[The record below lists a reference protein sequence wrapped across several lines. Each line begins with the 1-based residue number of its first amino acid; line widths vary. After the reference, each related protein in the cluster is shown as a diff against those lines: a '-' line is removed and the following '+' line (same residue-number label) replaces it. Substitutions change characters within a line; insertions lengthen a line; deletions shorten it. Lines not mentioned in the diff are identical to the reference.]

1 MEARFDPTVGCAVLG
16 IFWAGWHLPLFFAP
30 GWTSSPFW
38 IYVLIVISLSLI
50 IGFVTNVARF
60 AVVPAIVTHAM
71 FNTVSRFL
79 NGLFKEVQPSAAIPF
94 ELVLALGASVL
105 VLCCCFLRG
114 DDLGIRTLSI
124 RVKKHQKFPSCPEW
138 VFVPNSYDRSQSVR
152 CPSPVPGRLSQLTRR
167 ILCAIRVRSLLIAGP
182 RRFSKPSSRTPRS
195 PRGCPTR

>member
-1 MEARFDPTVGCAVLG
+1 MCCARHILGRLAPSLILRAGVDVVAVLDLC
-16 IFWAGWHLPLFFAP
+16 ADRHQPFFDY
-30 GWTSSPFW
+30 W
-38 IYVLIVISLSLI
+38 V
-50 IGFVTNVARF
+50 VTNVARF

-152 CPSPVPGRLSQLTRR
+152 CPSLVPGRLSQLTRR